1 MGKVS
6 KAKKY
11 YEKAIAVKAGTEEAV
26 QADKYLTELSG
37 NKKKSTNSD
46 DNSNGNGN
54 NADNNAD
61 DTNDNTGEN

>member
-46 DNSNGNGN
+46 DN
-54 NADNNAD
+54 NAD

>member
-37 NKKKSTNSD
+37 NKKKSTTSD
-46 DNSNGNGN
+46 NNGNG
-54 NADNNAD
+54 DNNAD
-61 DTNDNTGEN
+61 DNSGDGNNNTGDN